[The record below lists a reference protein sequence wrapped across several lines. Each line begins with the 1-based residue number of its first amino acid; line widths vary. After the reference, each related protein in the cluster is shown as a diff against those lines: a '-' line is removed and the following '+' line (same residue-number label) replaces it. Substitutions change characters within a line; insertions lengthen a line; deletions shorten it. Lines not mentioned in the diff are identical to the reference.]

1 VEMVRIIIKGDN
13 NAFLVP
19 LAESAVTAARCE
31 IAVPASSC
39 FMRLMKRLI
48 LWLIPG
54 LPYFFCD

>member
-1 VEMVRIIIKGDN
+1 MIAAVEMICLIIQGDN

-39 FMRLMKRLI
+39 FMRLMKL
-48 LWLIPG
+48 
-54 LPYFFCD
+54 